1 MGCQPDQG
9 KAGSTQEDYG
19 YEISKP
25 KQGEEGIWIR
35 VLPGFGCQGPNGVGH
50 TRAGQVGGAECQN
63 PIQVGGGKHL
73 QEGGGRS
80 SDGSLLHTG
89 GLSSE

>member
-25 KQGEEGIWIR
+25 KQVKRASGYEYCLALGVRAQIGELGTLVQAR
-35 VLPGFGCQGPNGVGH
+35 
-50 TRAGQVGGAECQN
+50 
-63 PIQVGGGKHL
+63 
-73 QEGGGRS
+73 
-80 SDGSLLHTG
+80 
-89 GLSSE
+89 